1 MAAESS
7 DTTTRTGTI
16 TGTVLEK
23 WNPLSLNRMKASK
36 GVSKRKSASTSRP
49 AKSSR
54 IGRIRVG
61 VESVDRFFVRMRS
74 NARRLD
80 RGKNP
85 EPGLTLSFED
95 PADFLEVIT
104 PARVRLLQEIDCRA
118 VAIFALAAALARDPS
133 AVRRDVAL
141 LESKHLVRTRKVSNP
156 GHGTRTLVERAAASI
171 ELSATV

>member
-1 MAAESS
+1 
-7 DTTTRTGTI
+7 
-16 TGTVLEK
+16 
-23 WNPLSLNRMKASK
+23 MKASK
-36 GVSKRKSASTSRP
+36 SASKRKSASTSKP
-49 AKSSR
+49 AKASR
-54 IGRIRVG
+54 IGRIGIG

-80 RGKNP
+80 RGKKL

-95 PADFLEVIT
+95 PADFLEVVT

-118 VAIFALAAALARDPS
+118 VAIFALAAALSRDPS

-141 LESKHLVRTRKVSNP
+141 LESKHLVRTRKIPNP
-156 GHGTRTLVERAAASI
+156 GHGTRTIVERAAASI

>member
-1 MAAESS
+1 
-7 DTTTRTGTI
+7 
-16 TGTVLEK
+16 
-23 WNPLSLNRMKASK
+23 
-36 GVSKRKSASTSRP
+36 
-49 AKSSR
+49 
-54 IGRIRVG
+54 
-61 VESVDRFFVRMRS
+61 MRS

-80 RGKNP
+80 RGKRL

-104 PARVRLLQEIDCRA
+104 PARVRLLQEIDRKA
-118 VAIFALAAALARDPS
+118 VAIFALAVALARDPS

-171 ELSATV
+171 ELSASV